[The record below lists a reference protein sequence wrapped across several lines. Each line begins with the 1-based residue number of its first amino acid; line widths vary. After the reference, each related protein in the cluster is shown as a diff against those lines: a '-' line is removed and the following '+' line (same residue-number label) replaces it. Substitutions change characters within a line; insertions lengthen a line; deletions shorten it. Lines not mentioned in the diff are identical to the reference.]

1 VTIACGAIG
10 VAGAVAPE
18 PEPHQ
23 LDPVI
28 VNPHYTDPLFES
40 DRKLKNLV
48 DGIPCIGCNARKPQD
63 SVAKQIGKVLL
74 HQITPMQPQ
83 PVDRDPPPGP
93 VDLSPEAVSESGKSE
108 ERK

>member
-1 VTIACGAIG
+1 VCVVGNAAG
-10 VAGAVAPE
+10 VEAPASE
-18 PEPHQ
+18 PKQ
-23 LDPVI
+23 LDPVT
-28 VNPHYTDPLFES
+28 VTPHHTDPLFES

-63 SVAKQIGKVLL
+63 GVAKQIGKVLL